1 MNYEDEVKEVD
12 VPIGT
17 PQPTPADNFEE
28 YKKKVDAYLA
38 EHMND
43 EAINKLRTNQPL
55 TKEDFDNLNHIFK
68 EELGNE
74 VMFEQLSEG
83 KSLGIFIRRAT
94 KMDKDFINEYFAEFI
109 NDANMNNM
117 QIEFVQRLIDIIVEQ
132 GEINMEALMK
142 GRAPFDRPK
151 FFTLFGSEA
160 QNKIFAVVRS
170 INMNGRETA

>member
-1 MNYEDEVKEVD
+1 
-12 VPIGT
+12 
-17 PQPTPADNFEE
+17 
-28 YKKKVDAYLA
+28 
-38 EHMND
+38 MND
-43 EAINKLRTNQPL
+43 EAINKLRTNKPL
-55 TKEDFDNLNHIFK
+55 TQEDFDKLNHIFK

-74 VMFEQLSEG
+74 EMFEQLVG
-83 KSLGIFIRRAT
+83 DKSLGIFIRRAT
-94 KMDKDFINEYFAEFI
+94 KMDKDSINEYFAEFI

-170 INMNGRETA
+170 INENARKIA